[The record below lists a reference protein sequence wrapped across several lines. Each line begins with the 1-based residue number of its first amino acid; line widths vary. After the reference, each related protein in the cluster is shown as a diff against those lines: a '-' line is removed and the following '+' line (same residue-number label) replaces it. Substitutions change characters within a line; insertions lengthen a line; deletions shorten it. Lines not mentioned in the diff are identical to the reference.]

1 MTRVLF
7 EPETGRLRLDR
18 ETFGVLADW
27 SAGVQ
32 AGGPALT
39 ELQTAGVI
47 DDGQPHAAVAPSVDA
62 LGRPMCWLR
71 ADLLDRDGG
80 TETGEAWVSGEA
92 STALLL
98 PLPDGMTELIAMAT
112 VFLPAVLARF
122 VELGPRPRQVAQPV
136 PASEDLLARLTST
149 EPSTREAAGSE
160 LATTAPDEST
170 RDAVNDLVSGLR
182 RDWAIRAAW
191 DSPRGGLEGRMLRV
205 LDTTAGLWLAQPQ
218 QDPTAE
224 VETIWP
230 TTPTAVWR
238 YLTRLLPDEDDL
250 SWQ

>member
-1 MTRVLF
+1 MTQVLF

-18 ETFGVLADW
+18 ETFRVLADW

-32 AGGPALT
+32 TASPAMT
-39 ELQTAGVI
+39 ELRTTGVI
-47 DDGQPHAAVAPSVDA
+47 DDGQPHATVAPSVHA
-62 LGRPMCWLR
+62 LGRPVCRLR
-71 ADLLDRDGG
+71 ADLRDRQGH
-80 TETGEAWVSGEA
+80 TETGEAWVSDEA

-98 PLPDGMTELIAMAT
+98 PLPDEMTELITMAT
-112 VFLPAVLARF
+112 VFLPALLARF
-122 VELGPRPRQVAQPV
+122 VELGPRPRQIAQPV
-136 PASEDLLARLTST
+136 AASEDLLARLTT
-149 EPSTREAAGSE
+149 AEPGTREAAGAE

-191 DSPRGGLEGRMLRV
+191 ESPRGGLEGRMLRV

-230 TTPTAVWR
+230 TNPTTVWR
-238 YLTRLLPDEDDL
+238 YLTRLLPDDDDL
-250 SWQ
+250 A